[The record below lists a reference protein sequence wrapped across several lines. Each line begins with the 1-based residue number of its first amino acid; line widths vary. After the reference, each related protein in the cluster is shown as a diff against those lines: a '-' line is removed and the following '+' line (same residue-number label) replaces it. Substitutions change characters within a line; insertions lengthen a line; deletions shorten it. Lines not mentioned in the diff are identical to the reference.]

1 LTKARVGGIVDLSTV
16 DWYGKVTSMIFLSG
30 CNFKCPYCQNASLIP
45 ADSGKEMDI
54 VDLQKRIEGNS
65 DVIDAVGF
73 SGGEPCL
80 QPEALKDLS
89 RKAKNLGLKVFLN
102 TNGSNPE
109 AIRGLADEGLLDYV
123 AVDVKAP
130 LRPESYGKV
139 AGIEPLGLD
148 VTKSIRASLET
159 CLRKKLMVE
168 ARTTI
173 VPTLIDQETD
183 VRTLAREITGVDL
196 YVLQQFS
203 PEGDLLEQSFK
214 NLTPPTRQDLV
225 RLANA
230 AAEYGLKEIRI
241 RTREHGEERVWP

>member
-1 LTKARVGGIVDLSTV
+1 LTKARVGGVVDLSTV
-16 DWYGKVTSMIFLSG
+16 DWYGKVTSMIFFSG
-30 CNFKCPYCQNASLIP
+30 CNFRCPYCHNASLIP
-45 ADSGKEMDI
+45 TDSGKEMDI
-54 VDLQKRIEGNS
+54 ADLQKRIEGNS

-89 RKAKNLGLKVFLN
+89 RRAKDIGLKVFLN

-109 AIRGLADEGLLDYV
+109 AISSLADEGLLDYV
-123 AVDVKAP
+123 AIDVKAP
-130 LRPESYGKV
+130 LKPESYSKV
-139 AGIEPLGLD
+139 VGVERLDLD
-148 VTKSIRASLET
+148 VTQSIRAALET
-159 CLRKKLMVE
+159 CLKRKLMVE

-173 VPTLIDQETD
+173 VPTLIDQEME
-183 VRTLAREITGVDL
+183 VRDLAREITGVDL

-214 NLTPPTRQDLV
+214 NLTPPTRQDLI
-225 RLANA
+225 RLARA

-241 RTREHGEERVWP
+241 RTKEHGEERVWP

>member
-1 LTKARVGGIVDLSTV
+1 LTKARVGGVVDLSTV
-16 DWYGKVTSMIFLSG
+16 DWYGKVTSMIFFSG
-30 CNFKCPYCQNASLIP
+30 CNFRCPYCHNASLIP

-54 VDLQKRIEGNS
+54 ADLQKRIEGNS

-89 RKAKNLGLKVFLN
+89 RKAKDIGLKVFLN

-109 AIRGLADEGLLDYV
+109 AISSLADEGLLDYV
-123 AVDVKAP
+123 AIDVKAP
-130 LRPESYGKV
+130 LKPESYSKV
-139 AGIEPLGLD
+139 VGVERLDLD
-148 VTKSIRASLET
+148 VTHSIRAALET
-159 CLRKKLMVE
+159 CLKRKLMVE

-173 VPTLIDQETD
+173 VPTLIDQEME
-183 VRTLAREITGVDL
+183 VRDLAREITGVDL

-214 NLTPPTRQDLV
+214 NLTPPTRQDLI
-225 RLANA
+225 RLARA

-241 RTREHGEERVWP
+241 RTKEHGEERVWP